1 MGLEITFLGSVLSPL
16 KHYTK
21 FSQVWIDNFVF
32 RLHCKV
38 TVFILFVACVL
49 VSVGQFFGD
58 PIDCIVASEIPDGV
72 MDTYCWIHSTFTL
85 PKFVDSQVAPGVG
98 PIPVAD
104 EDEIVEHKYYQW
116 VCFTLFLQGCCFLI
130 PFTLWKHWEG
140 GKLGIILKNTVSE
153 NFDLQHTVH
162 DSRMPRFPQPV
173 SLLERKFEK
182 KLNVAVATMKD
193 FFLQQINKPTK
204 SNYFLKFTICEV
216 LNLFNVLF
224 QIVFLDIFFDGVFT
238 TYGSD
243 VLAMSQQDPEF
254 RNDALNNVFPKVAKC
269 TFNKFGPTGTIQSFD
284 GLCILSLNIINE
296 KIYVLLWFWF
306 VFLSTMSAIQLVW
319 RVFSFTSRSGREFL
333 LKQKTNQIASPEDI
347 SNCCGRLSL
356 GDWFILIQ
364 LGENIDVHVFAEL
377 IHQIA
382 MSFNKVYPSQ
392 EEQTMTEL

>member
-1 MGLEITFLGSVLSPL
+1 MGLQITFLGSVLSPL

-98 PIPVAD
+98 PVPVAD
-104 EDEIVEHKYYQW
+104 EDEVVEHKYYQW
-116 VCFTLFLQGCCFLI
+116 VCFTLFVQGCCFLI

-140 GKLGIILKNTVSE
+140 GKLSIILKNATFE
-153 NFDLQHTVH
+153 NFDLQHKVH
-162 DSRMPRFPQPV
+162 DERMPKFPKPV
-173 SLLERKFEK
+173 SLLDRK

-193 FFLQQINKPTK
+193 FFLQQISNKTK

-243 VLAMSQQDPEF
+243 VLAMSQEDPEF

-269 TFNKFGPTGTIQSFD
+269 TFNKYGPTGTIQTFD

-333 LKQKTNQIASPEDI
+333 LKQKTNQIATSEDI

-377 IHQIA
+377 IQQIA
-382 MSFNKVYPSQ
+382 KSFNKVYPSL